1 MAEETTPTTPAPEP
15 SPSEVTDK
23 PVAPAESSPDTPAP
37 VASAPV
43 EQPAAAV
50 APPEVPAPST
60 ASAEVTPTEPDAIQP
75 YVDKVK
81 ENIKLA
87 LEGPDIGKFLRA
99 HIKTFREEWDGWSDN
114 AKYTYTHMM
123 TAQLLQRQ
131 AAATQI
137 AIGNKFKLP
146 NPSAQTQ
153 LMTSIQRALTK
164 PPKGRPALSVP
175 VRLRPTSSQK

>member
-1 MAEETTPTTPAPEP
+1 MSEETSPTSPVQESSSAEVAEKPLAASESTVDPTPPAVTSESPETTSPPAPE
-15 SPSEVTDK
+15 
-23 PVAPAESSPDTPAP
+23 ES
-37 VASAPV
+37 
-43 EQPAAAV
+43 
-50 APPEVPAPST
+50 
-60 ASAEVTPTEPDAIQP
+60 TEPDAIQP

-81 ENIKLA
+81 ENIQLA
-87 LEGPDIGKFLRA
+87 LEDPNIGKFLRA

-137 AIGNKFKLP
+137 AIGNQFKLP
-146 NPSAQTQ
+146 SPSAQTQ
-153 LMTSIQRALTK
+153 LMESIKRALTK

-175 VRLRPTSSQK
+175 VKLRPTSSQK

>member
-1 MAEETTPTTPAPEP
+1 MAEETTPTTPAPESGP
-15 SPSEVTDK
+15 VEVTDK
-23 PVAPAESSPDTPAP
+23 PVTPAEAAP
-37 VASAPV
+37 VESAKVATIPV

-50 APPEVPAPST
+50 ETPEAPATAQARPA
-60 ASAEVTPTEPDAIQP
+60 EPDAIQP
-75 YVDKVK
+75 YVDKVN

-137 AIGNKFKLP
+137 AMGNQFKLP

-153 LMTSIQRALTK
+153 LMNSIQRALTK

-175 VRLRPTSSQK
+175 FKLRPTSSQK

>member
-1 MAEETTPTTPAPEP
+1 MAEETTPTTPDLESSSA
-15 SPSEVTDK
+15 EVTDK
-23 PVAPAESSPDTPAP
+23 PVTTTESAPVAPAP
-37 VASAPV
+37 VASPPP
-43 EQPAAAV
+43 EQAAAAV
-50 APPEVPAPST
+50 VTPEAPAPVT
-60 ASAEVTPTEPDAIQP
+60 AEATPAEPDTIQP

-81 ENIKLA
+81 ENIQLA
-87 LEGPDIGKFLRA
+87 IESPDIGKFLRA
-99 HIKTFREEWDGWSDN
+99 HIKTFREEWDGWSDH

-137 AIGNKFKLP
+137 AIGNPFKLP

-175 VRLRPTSSQK
+175 VKLRPTSSQK

>member
-1 MAEETTPTTPAPEP
+1 MSEETSPTSPVQESSPAEVAERPLAASESKVDPTPPAVTSESPETTSPPAPE
-15 SPSEVTDK
+15 
-23 PVAPAESSPDTPAP
+23 ES
-37 VASAPV
+37 
-43 EQPAAAV
+43 
-50 APPEVPAPST
+50 
-60 ASAEVTPTEPDAIQP
+60 TEPDAIQP

-81 ENIKLA
+81 ENIQLA
-87 LEGPDIGKFLRA
+87 LEDPNIGKFLRA

-137 AIGNKFKLP
+137 AIGNQFKLP
-146 NPSAQTQ
+146 SPSAQTQ
-153 LMTSIQRALTK
+153 LMESIKRALTK

-175 VRLRPTSSQK
+175 VKLRPTSSQK